1 MEKEQIKERID
12 ELISELIENLKKEL
26 HHCIESITLVG
37 SYTVGKISLER
48 PNVNILIFVKPNV
61 SAVDC
66 LKIGEIFYEVSE
78 RYKGYFG
85 IKIDCFP
92 FRFGSPV
99 GEKELQFVLT
109 PHILFMSEKD
119 AKPPFGVASNVLEGM
134 KKTRKVVFGKDP
146 LGKADLTYNKKD
158 VIQWAFFDIGALYKN
173 QLIDA
178 PLAYDAR
185 KHLDLLVGESI
196 EIGKNALT
204 WGTEIFLDEKE
215 WKKGKHIEL
224 IMDKEKMIDFY
235 QNIDKELGDA
245 AKIILEARLKFQ
257 EYKTNKEKAFKLY
270 NASYIAVTKVFFK
283 ILNEMKK

>member
-1 MEKEQIKERID
+1 M
-12 ELISELIENLKKEL
+12 LKVP
-26 HHCIESITLVG
+26 I
-37 SYTVGKISLER
+37 
-48 PNVNILIFVKPNV
+48 
-61 SAVDC
+61 
-66 LKIGEIFYEVSE
+66 
-78 RYKGYFG
+78 
-85 IKIDCFP
+85 
-92 FRFGSPV
+92 

-119 AKPPFGVASNVLEGM
+119 SKPPFGIASNVLEGM
-134 KKTRKVVFGKDP
+134 KNSRKVVFGSDS
-146 LGKADLTYNKKD
+146 LGKTNLSYTKKD
-158 VIQWAFFDIGALYKN
+158 VIQWAFFDIGVLYRN

-178 PLAYDAR
+178 PLTYDTR
-185 KHLDLLVGESI
+185 KHLDSLVGESI

-270 NASYIAVTKVFFK
+270 NASYITVTKVFFK